1 MLGFFTGVLWRAARS
16 SPSNWPLDFYRCV
29 KTFAIAEDINWTVLL
44 DSHSLSWDSSRR
56 GIALNATW
64 LWES

>member
-1 MLGFFTGVLWRAARS
+1 MLGFFTGVLWHAARS
-16 SPSNWPLDFYRCV
+16 SPSNLALDFYRYV

-56 GIALNATW
+56 GIELNATW